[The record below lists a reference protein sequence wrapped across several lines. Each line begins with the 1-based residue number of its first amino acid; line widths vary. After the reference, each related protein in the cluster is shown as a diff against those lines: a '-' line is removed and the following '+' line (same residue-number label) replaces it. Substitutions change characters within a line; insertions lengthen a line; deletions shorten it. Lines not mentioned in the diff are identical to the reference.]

1 VGRPCHPWGRHIET
15 VNSDQPP
22 NPITRRRFI
31 RNASAAAAGASLL
44 PATLPQVHASVDE
57 EIKATQ

>member
-1 VGRPCHPWGRHIET
+1 